1 MQQIDPESGYVT
13 YTEVDQ
19 IPKESTVSPPIVQ
32 SFRSSVQEIYLAATD
47 AEQGG
52 QTYLVYIYGELD
64 YYDSDQVFKEKM
76 KQMMTPFEVTV
87 IEPYTSDQNT
97 IPDVATTYNGETVTA
112 ITLKPGQEAVVQFD
126 KPLDFENNKVSYVL
140 DSFKVEGELFDKYQ
154 GMVTLYPPEKVITN
168 NTLVEEMQL
177 KIVIDPKTK
186 PKNTMNTQES
196 FVVALDFID
205 DHATDPQTTEY
216 FLTVVVEFEIV
227 EAEEFT
233 FDSKLYEK
241 S

>member
-1 MQQIDPESGYVT
+1 MQQIDPESGYVP

-32 SFRSSVQEIYLAATD
+32 SFRSSIQEIYLAATD

-64 YYDSDQVFKEKM
+64 YYDSDQVSKEKM

-87 IEPYTSDQNT
+87 IEPYSSDQNKK
-97 IPDVATTYNGETVTA
+97 PEVATTYNGETVTE

-140 DSFKVEGELFDKYQ
+140 ESFEVEGELIDKYQ
-154 GMVTLYPPEKVITN
+154 GMVTLYPPEKVISN

-196 FVVALDFID
+196 FTVNLDFVD
-205 DHATDPQTTEY
+205 DHETNP
-216 FLTVVVEFEIV
+216 LTAQYSLVVTVEFEIV
-227 EAEEFT
+227 EASEFVFNAADFT
-233 FDSKLYEK
+233 NA
-241 S
+241 